1 MSDLIVGG
9 VSYGKRSEVT
19 EIVLPTSR
27 ERAFNWFTSLLN
39 MQSILYYNWI
49 CNQYFTTIGDYAFR
63 GCTSLVNI
71 VIPQSVTTIGVGAF
85 RGCTSLVNIVI
96 PQSVTTIGD
105 CAFRDCTALDL
116 LSKAANKS
124 IEEFLRDRYSRY
136 SQRKAVLL
144 SINKVTELRS
154 KELPRRR
161 RRLEHANGANVR
173 EEFNGLLAY
182 DMITAEEMWRE
193 ILKFV

>member
-1 MSDLIVGG
+1 MSALIVVVGG
-9 VSYGKRSEVT
+9 VSYGRRSEVT
-19 EIVLPTSR
+19 EIVLHDIETID
-27 ERAFNWFTSLLN
+27 EKAFRSCTSLVN
-39 MQSILYYNWI
+39 IVIPQSV
-49 CNQYFTTIGDYAFR
+49 TTIGALAFS

-71 VIPQSVTTIGVGAF
+71 VIPQSVTTIGEDAF
-85 RGCTSLVNIVI
+85 SG
-96 PQSVTTIGD
+96 
-105 CAFRDCTALDL
+105 CTALDW

-154 KELPRRR
+154 QELPRRRR

>member
-19 EIVLPTSR
+19 EIVLHDIETID
-27 ERAFNWFTSLLN
+27 EEAFFL
-39 MQSILYYNWI
+39 
-49 CNQYFTTIGDYAFR
+49 
-63 GCTSLVNI
+63 CTSLVNI
-71 VIPQSVTTIGVGAF
+71 VIPQSVTTIGAF
-85 RGCTSLVNIVI
+85 
-96 PQSVTTIGD
+96 
-105 CAFRDCTALDL
+105 AFYGCTALDL

-154 KELPRRR
+154 QELPRRR